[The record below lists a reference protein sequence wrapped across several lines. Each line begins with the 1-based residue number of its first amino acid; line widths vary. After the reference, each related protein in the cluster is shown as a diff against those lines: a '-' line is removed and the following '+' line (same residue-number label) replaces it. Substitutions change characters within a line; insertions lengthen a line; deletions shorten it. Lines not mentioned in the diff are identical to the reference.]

1 MKTMPQ
7 QEIKKSEP
15 PVSFKT
21 KVKDF
26 FREAGIVIV
35 GFLLLNNFVIA
46 SFMVPTGSMENE
58 VMTGDFLMVSKFIY
72 GGCSPRNIPFTDVR
86 LPWFRLPAFKSVHR
100 GDVIVFEFPGYR
112 EEVHP
117 EAFQY
122 YLKRCMAVA
131 GDTLRVVNRVVYIN
145 GERAP
150 IPRNMK
156 FNSPRILPSG
166 FADERIFPPT
176 APFNEDNYGP
186 IVIPFK
192 GMKLPLTASS
202 IRMWDTF
209 IQREGHKATMD
220 VNGNILVDG
229 TPASAYTVERNYLF
243 GMGDNRDN
251 SLDSRFWGFIPEEN
265 IVGTPMIVYW
275 SWDSDLSIFNIFDKI
290 LSVRLNRIGTL
301 IR

>member
-1 MKTMPQ
+1 MA
-7 QEIKKSEP
+7 QEEKKSDI
-15 PVSFKT
+15 PVPFVQ

-26 FREAGIVIV
+26 FREAAIVIV

-58 VMTGDFLMVSKFIY
+58 VMTGDFLMVNKFIY

-117 EAFQY
+117 EAFTY
-122 YLKRCMAVA
+122 YLKRCMAIA
-131 GDTLRVVNRVVYIN
+131 GDTLQVVNRVVYIN
-145 GERAP
+145 GQRAP

-156 FNSPRILPSG
+156 FNSSRMLPPEYS
-166 FADERIFPPT
+166 DERIFPPT
-176 APFNEDNYGP
+176 SRFNEDNYGP
-186 IVIPFK
+186 IVIPHK
-192 GMKLPLTASS
+192 GMRIELSPSS
-202 IRMWDTF
+202 FKRWETF
-209 IQREGHKATMD
+209 ILREGHTAAIADGGAILIDGKPSATYI
-220 VNGNILVDG
+220 VQ
-229 TPASAYTVERNYLF
+229 RNYLF

-275 SWDSDLSIFNIFDKI
+275 SWDSDISIFNIFQKI
-290 LSVRLNRIGTL
+290 PSVRLGRLGTL

>member
-1 MKTMPQ
+1 MA
-7 QEIKKSEP
+7 QEEKKSEVP
-15 PVSFKT
+15 LPFT
-21 KVKDF
+21 QKVKDF
-26 FREAGIVIV
+26 LREAAIVIV

-58 VMTGDFLMVSKFIY
+58 VMTGDFLMVNKFIY

-112 EEVHP
+112 EEVRP
-117 EAFQY
+117 EAFTY

-131 GDTLRVVNRVVYIN
+131 GDTLHVANRVVYVN
-145 GERAP
+145 GQRAS

-156 FNSPRILPSG
+156 FNSARILPPEYS
-166 FADERIFPPT
+166 DERIFPPT

-186 IVIPFK
+186 IVVPHK
-192 GMKLPLTASS
+192 GMKIELSAAN
-202 IRMWDTF
+202 IKMWDVF
-209 IQREGHKATMD
+209 IQREGHIATLD
-220 VNGNILVDG
+220 AAGKVLLDG
-229 TPASAYTVERNYLF
+229 KSNSTYLVERSYLF

-275 SWDSDLSIFNIFDKI
+275 SWDSDISIFNIFQKI
-290 LSVRLNRIGTL
+290 PSVRLNRLGTL

>member
-1 MKTMPQ
+1 MA
-7 QEIKKSEP
+7 QEEKKSEA
-15 PVSFKT
+15 PVTFAQ

-26 FREAGIVIV
+26 FREAAIVIV

-58 VMTGDFLMVSKFIY
+58 VMTGDFLMVNKFIY
-72 GGCSPRNIPFTDVR
+72 GGCSPRNIPFTDIR

-117 EAFQY
+117 EAFTY

-131 GDTLRVVNRVVYIN
+131 GDTLQVVNRVVYIN
-145 GERAP
+145 GQRAP

-156 FNSPRILPSG
+156 FNSSRILPPEYS
-166 FADERIFPPT
+166 DERIFPPT
-176 APFNEDNYGP
+176 SPFNEDNYGP
-186 IVIPFK
+186 IIIPYK
-192 GMKLPLTASS
+192 GMTIALSPSTFK
-202 IRMWDTF
+202 MWEAF
-209 IQREGHKATMD
+209 ILREGHTAALGDGGK
-220 VNGNILVDG
+220 ILIDG
-229 TPASAYTVERNYLF
+229 KPSTSYLVQRNYLF

-251 SLDSRFWGFIPEEN
+251 SLDSRFWGFIPEDN

-275 SWDSDLSIFNIFDKI
+275 SWDSDISIFNIFQKI
-290 LSVRLNRIGTL
+290 PSVRLGRLGTL

>member
-1 MKTMPQ
+1 MA
-7 QEIKKSEP
+7 QEEKKSDA
-15 PVSFKT
+15 PVPFIQ

-26 FREAGIVIV
+26 FREAAIVIV
-35 GFLLLNNFVIA
+35 GFLLLNNFVVA

-58 VMTGDFLMVSKFIY
+58 VMTGDFLMVNKFIY

-117 EAFQY
+117 EAFTY
-122 YLKRCMAVA
+122 YLKRCMAIA
-131 GDTLRVVNRVVYIN
+131 GDTLQVVNRVVYVN
-145 GERAP
+145 GQRAP

-156 FNSPRILPSG
+156 FNSSRILPPEYS
-166 FADERIFPPT
+166 DERIFPPT
-176 APFNEDNYGP
+176 SSFNEDNYGP
-186 IVIPFK
+186 IVIPHK
-192 GMKLPLTASS
+192 GMRIELSPSS
-202 IRMWDTF
+202 FKMWETF
-209 IQREGHKATMD
+209 ILREGHTAALDEGGKIIIDGKPSATY
-220 VNGNILVDG
+220 VVQ
-229 TPASAYTVERNYLF
+229 RNYLF

-251 SLDSRFWGFIPEEN
+251 SLDGRFWGFIPEEN

-275 SWDSDLSIFNIFDKI
+275 SWDSDISIFNIFQKI
-290 LSVRLNRIGTL
+290 PSVRLGRLGTL

>member
-1 MKTMPQ
+1 MA
-7 QEIKKSEP
+7 QEEKKSDA
-15 PVSFKT
+15 PVPFIQ

-26 FREAGIVIV
+26 FREAAIVIV
-35 GFLLLNNFVIA
+35 GFLLLNNFVVA

-58 VMTGDFLMVSKFIY
+58 VMTGDFLMVNKFIY

-117 EAFQY
+117 EAFTY
-122 YLKRCMAVA
+122 YLKRCMAIA
-131 GDTLRVVNRVVYIN
+131 GDTLQVVNRVVYVN
-145 GERAP
+145 GQRAP

-156 FNSPRILPSG
+156 FNSSRILPPEYS
-166 FADERIFPPT
+166 DERIFPPT
-176 APFNEDNYGP
+176 SSFNEDNYGP
-186 IVIPFK
+186 IVIPHK
-192 GMKLPLTASS
+192 GMRIELSPSS
-202 IRMWDTF
+202 FKMWETF
-209 IQREGHKATMD
+209 ILREEHTAALD
-220 VNGNILVDG
+220 NGGKILIDG
-229 TPASAYTVERNYLF
+229 KPSTTYVVQRNYLF

-251 SLDSRFWGFIPEEN
+251 SLDGRFWGFIPEEN

-275 SWDSDLSIFNIFDKI
+275 SWDSDISIFNIFQKI
-290 LSVRLNRIGTL
+290 PSVRLGRLGTL

>member
-1 MKTMPQ
+1 MA
-7 QEIKKSEP
+7 QEEKKIDA
-15 PVSFKT
+15 PVPFT
-21 KVKDF
+21 QKVKDF
-26 FREAGIVIV
+26 FREAAIVIV

-58 VMTGDFLMVSKFIY
+58 VMTGDFLMVNKFIY

-117 EAFQY
+117 EAFTY
-122 YLKRCMAVA
+122 YLKRCIAIA
-131 GDTLRVVNRVVYIN
+131 GDTLQVVNRVVYVN
-145 GERAP
+145 GQRSP

-156 FNSPRILPSG
+156 FNSSRILPPEYS
-166 FADERIFPPT
+166 DERIFPPT
-176 APFNEDNYGP
+176 SPFNEDNYGP
-186 IVIPFK
+186 IVIPHK
-192 GMKLPLTASS
+192 GMRIDLSRSS
-202 IRMWDTF
+202 FKIWETF
-209 IQREGHKATMD
+209 ILREGHTAALNASGEILIDGKPSATY
-220 VNGNILVDG
+220 VVQ
-229 TPASAYTVERNYLF
+229 RNYLF

-275 SWDSDLSIFNIFDKI
+275 SWDSDISIFNIFQKI
-290 LSVRLNRIGTL
+290 PSVRLGRLGTL

>member
-1 MKTMPQ
+1 MTPLEDKKTD
-7 QEIKKSEP
+7 EP
-15 PVSFKT
+15 VPFQT

-58 VMTGDFLMVSKFIY
+58 VMTGDFLMVNKFIY
-72 GGCSPRNIPFTDVR
+72 GGCSPRNIPFTDIR
-86 LPWFRLPAFKSVHR
+86 LPWLRLPAFKSVHR

-117 EAFQY
+117 EAFTY
-122 YLKRCMAVA
+122 YLKRCMAEA

-145 GERAP
+145 GTRAP

-156 FNSPRILPSG
+156 FNSPRILPPDY
-166 FADERIFPPT
+166 ADERIFPPT
-176 APFNEDNYGP
+176 AQFNEDNYGP
-186 IVIPFK
+186 IVVPYK
-192 GMKLPLTASS
+192 GMTIDLTPANFK
-202 IRMWDTF
+202 MWETF
-209 IQREGHKATMD
+209 IQREGHSASLAATGTIMIDGKAETSYV
-220 VNGNILVDG
+220 VN
-229 TPASAYTVERNYLF
+229 RNYLF

-275 SWDSDLSIFNIFDKI
+275 SWDSDLSIFNIFQK
-290 LSVRLNRIGTL
+290 LGSVRLSRLGTL